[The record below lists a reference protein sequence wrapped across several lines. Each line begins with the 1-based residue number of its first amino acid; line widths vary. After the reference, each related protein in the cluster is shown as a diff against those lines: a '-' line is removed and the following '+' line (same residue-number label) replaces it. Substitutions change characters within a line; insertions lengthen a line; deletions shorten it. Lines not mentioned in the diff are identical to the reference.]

1 MLGFLSARAI
11 TGLETVVAG
20 VYRRSI
26 SVAGRHGWVSVEPG
40 VGDWLEVTVDFPEPA
55 AMPEIE
61 RRLRRM
67 FDLDAVPEVI
77 NAQLSQAPLMAQLV
91 AARPGLRLPGTW
103 DGLELAMRAVLG
115 QQITVVAAIR
125 LAGKLVAQYG
135 QAVQTPHAGIT
146 HLFPTPEV
154 LAAADLA
161 TLGMPKARGRT
172 LSGVAQAL
180 LDDPQLFQPK
190 ASLKDGVA
198 RLVAQYG
205 QALQTPHAGITHLFP
220 TPEVLAAADLATLG
234 MPKARGRTLSGVAQA
249 LLDDPQLFQPKASLK
264 DGVARLVALP
274 GIGEWTAQYI
284 AMRQLREADAFAPG
298 DIGLINALAA
308 LEGGPVSARQLLAR
322 AEAWRPLRAYAA
334 QHLWTSLNRGD

>member
-1 MLGFLSARAI
+1 MRLAYQPPYDWAAMLGFLSVRAI

-26 SVAGRHGWVSVEPG
+26 SVAGRHGWISVEPG
-40 VGDWLEVTVDFPEPA
+40 AGDWLEVTVDFPEPG

-77 NAQLSQAPLMAQLV
+77 NAQLSQDPLMAQLV

-103 DGLELAMRAVLG
+103 DGLELAIRAVLG

-180 LDDPQLFQPK
+180 LDDPQLFEPK
-190 ASLKDGVA
+190 ASLK
-198 RLVAQYG
+198 
-205 QALQTPHAGITHLFP
+205 
-220 TPEVLAAADLATLG
+220 E
-234 MPKARGRTLSGVAQA
+234 
-249 LLDDPQLFQPKASLK
+249 
-264 DGVARLVALP
+264 GVARLVALQ

-284 AMRQLREADAFAPG
+284 AMRQLREADAFASG

>member
-1 MLGFLSARAI
+1 MIGFLSARAI
-11 TGLETVVAG
+11 SGLETVEAG

-26 SVAGRHGWVSVEPG
+26 SVGREHGWISVAMG
-40 VGDWLEVTVDFPEPA
+40 AGDWLEVAVDFPDA
-55 AMPEIE
+55 AALPEIE

-67 FDLDAVPEVI
+67 FDLDAQPQVI
-77 NAQLSQAPLMAQLV
+77 NPQLANDPLMARLV

-103 DGLELAMRAVLG
+103 DGLELAIRAVLG

-135 QAVQTPHAGIT
+135 QPLATPHVGIT
-146 HLFPTPEV
+146 HVFPTAEV

-161 TLGMPKARGRT
+161 ALGMPKARGRT

-180 LDDPQLFQPK
+180 LDDPELF
-190 ASLKDGVA
+190 
-198 RLVAQYG
+198 
-205 QALQTPHAGITHLFP
+205 
-220 TPEVLAAADLATLG
+220 E
-234 MPKARGRTLSGVAQA
+234 
-249 LLDDPQLFQPKASLK
+249 PKASLK

-274 GIGEWTAQYI
+274 GIGDWTAQYI
-284 AMRQLREADAFAPG
+284 AMRQMREVDAFASG
-298 DIGLINALAA
+298 DIGLINALVA

-334 QHLWTSLNRGD
+334 QHLWASLSRGD